1 MPTFLKPTVLK
12 RYKDI
17 VLLFLKYGRS
27 DLFKSADLEDILQ
40 DGEDQQETKSS
51 PENLAKDLEKMG
63 PTFVKL
69 GQLLSTRADLLPKPY
84 LEGLSRL
91 QDDVEPFPF
100 AEVEQIVS
108 SEIGLRLSK
117 AFQFFEAEPIA
128 AASLGQVHR
137 AALRDG
143 RLVAVKVQRPGIR
156 KIIAGDLEA
165 LEEIAAFLQ
174 KNTEFGKHFEPSNVL
189 DQFRKALLRELDYL
203 QEARNME
210 ILKTNLEE
218 FQKIFI
224 PSPIESYTTSTVLT
238 MDYVQGKKITALG
251 PLAHTELHGK
261 DLVDELF
268 KAYLHQVLVDGFFHA
283 DPHPGNVFLTEDAR
297 IALIDLGMVAVISP
311 RMQENLLGLLLAIS
325 NGRSEEATAI
335 ANKIGETRENF
346 DSLQFQRRIA
356 DIIGEN
362 QTARLQQIEVGRL
375 VMEVARTS
383 GDCGIRIPSEV
394 TMLGKTLLNLDHV
407 AKVLDPDF
415 DPNAAIRKHA
425 SEILRQRMTKSMTPS
440 NVLATFIESK
450 EFIERLPSRL
460 NKIMDSIAENKIRVE
475 VDALDEAQLMAGFQK
490 VANRITVGLILA
502 ALIVGASMLMRV
514 ETSFRILGYPGF
526 AILFFV
532 AAALGGIILVIN
544 TLFSDENPP
553 KKKS

>member
-1 MPTFLKPTVLK
+1 
-12 RYKDI
+12 
-17 VLLFLKYGRS
+17 
-27 DLFKSADLEDILQ
+27 
-40 DGEDQQETKSS
+40 
-51 PENLAKDLEKMG
+51 
-63 PTFVKL
+63 
-69 GQLLSTRADLLPKPY
+69 
-84 LEGLSRL
+84 
-91 QDDVEPFPF
+91 
-100 AEVEQIVS
+100 
-108 SEIGLRLSK
+108 
-117 AFQFFEAEPIA
+117 
-128 AASLGQVHR
+128 
-137 AALRDG
+137 
-143 RLVAVKVQRPGIR
+143 
-156 KIIAGDLEA
+156 
-165 LEEIAAFLQ
+165 
-174 KNTEFGKHFEPSNVL
+174 
-189 DQFRKALLRELDYL
+189 
-203 QEARNME
+203 ME

-375 VMEVARTS
+375 VMEVARIS

-544 TLFSDENPP
+544 ILFSDENPP

>member
-210 ILKTNLEE
+210 ILRTNLKE

-375 VMEVARTS
+375 VMEVARIS

-544 TLFSDENPP
+544 ILFSDENPP

>member
-210 ILKTNLEE
+210 ILRTNLEE

-544 TLFSDENPP
+544 ILFSDENPP